1 MVVIINKTCDDCED
15 ACDVVL
21 GIRPPVLQE
30 DPQRFASRSEFA
42 ESAGHPKHLGFFCVA
57 IVAVLRK

>member
-1 MVVIINKTCDDCED
+1 MVVIINRTCDDCED

-21 GIRPPVLQE
+21 ALDTSAPRGSREIRQQVRL
-30 DPQRFASRSEFA
+30 RGVSWT
-42 ESAGHPKHLGFFCVA
+42 PKTPRVFYVA